1 MSEQMASKLSD
12 YLNLIPSDRCFLK
25 TEEKLFTYK
34 QLDKLTSDFVGK
46 YSYLKGKNCA
56 LIAYDRFSLALY
68 LPAVDYLAGSVF
80 LQANDLDDLVVN
92 SFYKKAEIEFIITIG
107 KLNQIDIKTIN
118 SPKSGYAANGWL
130 LATSGTTGTPK
141 LVSYSLDKLIS
152 TAQKNIK
159 RGADYNWGLC
169 YDLNR
174 FAGLQVYLQVV
185 VAGSTLTISE
195 NDHTIHDMVNI
206 FSLNEVNAISATPSF
221 WQKVLMSENSSQL
234 QLNKITLGG
243 EISTQSILDAL
254 AYHYKGA
261 TITHIYAST
270 EAGVGF
276 AVKDKQAGFPVNYLN
291 NDNSLDISL
300 KIVEKELWVKSTRS
314 NNQLLAGDVEV
325 DEQGYVN
332 TGDLVECIKD
342 RVVFLGRSS
351 GAINIG
357 GNKVMPEKI
366 EAVLNKIESV
376 NYSRVFGK
384 PNSML
389 GAIVCAEIVLTTA
402 GKSLDAKEVKKTI
415 IKQCKNELDTHE
427 VPVLLKFVDSIAIN
441 STGKLIRF

>member
-1 MSEQMASKLSD
+1 MASQLLD
-12 YLNLIPSDRCFLK
+12 YIKLIPSDRFFLK
-25 TEEKLFTYK
+25 TGEKLVTYK
-34 QLDKLTSDFVGK
+34 QLGKLTSDFIGK

-56 LIAYDRFSLALY
+56 LIAHDRFSLALY
-68 LPAVDYLAGSVF
+68 LPAVDYLADSVF
-80 LQANDLDDLVVN
+80 LQANDLDDSVVHG
-92 SFYKKAEIEFIITIG
+92 FYKKAEIEFIITISQH
-107 KLNQIDIKTIN
+107 NQIDIKAIN
-118 SPKSGYAANGWL
+118 SPKTDNSANGWL

-141 LVSYSLDKLIS
+141 LVSYSLDKLLS

-195 NDHTIHDMVNI
+195 NNHSIHDIVNI

-221 WQKVLMSENSSQL
+221 WQKLLMSENSSQL

-276 AVKDKQAGFPVNYLN
+276 AVKDKQAGFPVNYLDK
-291 NDNSLDISL
+291 DNSLGISL
-300 KIVEKELWVKSTRS
+300 KIEEKELWVKSARS
-314 NNQLLAGDVEV
+314 NNQLLVGDVEV
-325 DEQGYVN
+325 DDQGYVN

>member
-1 MSEQMASKLSD
+1 MPSKLLD
-12 YLNLIPSDRCFLK
+12 YIKLIPSDRFFLK
-25 TEEKLFTYK
+25 TDGKNVTYM
-34 QLDKLTSDFVGK
+34 QLYKFTSDFIEE
-46 YSYLKGKNCA
+46 YSCLKGKNCA
-56 LIAYDRFSLALY
+56 LISQDRFSLALY
-68 LPAVDYLAGSVF
+68 LPAVDYLASSVF
-80 LQANDLDDLVVN
+80 LQANDLDSSVVN
-92 SFYKKAEIEFIITIG
+92 NFYEKAGIEFIVTIS
-107 KLNQIDIKTIN
+107 KNNKIDIKSIT
-118 SPKSGYAANGWL
+118 SLKSYNIANGWL
-130 LATSGTTGTPK
+130 MATSGTTGSPK
-141 LVSYSLDKLIS
+141 LVSYTLDRLIS

-195 NDHTIHDMVNI
+195 NDHSIHDMVNV
-206 FSLNEVNAISATPSF
+206 FSINEVNAISATPSF

-234 QLNKITLGG
+234 QLTKITLGG

-254 AYHYKGA
+254 AYQYKGA

-276 AVKDKQAGFPVNYLN
+276 AVKDKRSGFPVGYLTEN
-291 NDNSLDISL
+291 NGLDISI
-300 KIVEKELWVKSTRS
+300 KIIDKELWIKSLRS
-314 NNQLLAGDVEV
+314 NTQLLEGNLEV

-332 TGDLVECIKD
+332 TGDLVESIQD

-351 GAINIG
+351 GAINVG

-366 EAVLNKIESV
+366 EVVINENDIVS
-376 NYSRVFGK
+376 YSRVFGK
-384 PNSML
+384 SNSMI
-389 GAIVCAEIVLTTA
+389 GSIVCAEIVLTAA
-402 GKSLDAKEVKKTI
+402 GKSLDKKEVKKTI
-415 IKQCKNELDTHE
+415 ISQCKNELETYE

>member
-1 MSEQMASKLSD
+1 MPSKLLD
-12 YLNLIPSDRCFLK
+12 YIKLIPSDRFFLK
-25 TEEKLFTYK
+25 TDEKHVTYM
-34 QLDKLTSDFVGK
+34 QLDKFTSDFIGK
-46 YSYLKGKNCA
+46 YSFLKGKNCA
-56 LIAYDRFSLALY
+56 LIAQDRFSLALY
-68 LPAVDYLAGSVF
+68 LPALDHLASSVF
-80 LQANDLDDLVVN
+80 LQANDLDSSVVN
-92 SFYKKAEIEFIITIG
+92 SFYKKAGIEFTITIS
-107 KLNQIDIKTIN
+107 KNNKIDIKSIASLKGDNT
-118 SPKSGYAANGWL
+118 ANGWL
-130 LATSGTTGTPK
+130 MATSGTTGSPK
-141 LVSYSLDKLIS
+141 LVSYTLDKLIS
-152 TAQKNIK
+152 TAQKNVK

-195 NDHTIHDMVNI
+195 NDHSIHDMINV

-234 QLNKITLGG
+234 QLTKITLGG
-243 EISTQSILDAL
+243 EISAQSILDAL
-254 AYHYKGA
+254 AYQYKGA

-276 AVKDKQAGFPVNYLN
+276 AVKDKCSGFPIGYLVK
-291 NDNSLDISL
+291 DNGLDISL
-300 KIVEKELWVKSTRS
+300 KIIDKELWIRSSRS
-314 NNQLLAGDVEV
+314 NNQLLAGNLEV

-351 GAINIG
+351 GAINVG

-366 EAVLNKIESV
+366 EAVINKNDSV
-376 NYSRVFGK
+376 SYSRVFGK
-384 PNSML
+384 SNSML
-389 GAIVCAEIVLTTA
+389 GTIVCAEIVLTAA
-402 GKSLDAKEVKKTI
+402 GKSLDTKELKKTI
-415 IKQCKNELDTHE
+415 ISQCKNELDTHE

>member
-1 MSEQMASKLSD
+1 MPSQLLD
-12 YLNLIPSDRCFLK
+12 YINLIPSDRCFLK
-25 TEEKLFTYK
+25 TCEKLVTYM
-34 QLDKLTSDFVGK
+34 QLNKLSSDFIGK
-46 YSYLKGKNCA
+46 YSFLKGKNCA
-56 LIAYDRFSLALY
+56 LIVHDRISLALY
-68 LPAVDYLAGSVF
+68 LPAVDHLAGCVF
-80 LQANDLDDLVVN
+80 LQANDLDESVVN
-92 SFYKKAEIEFIITIG
+92 SFHKKAEIEYIITIS
-107 KLNQIDIKTIN
+107 KNNKIDIKLTN
-118 SPKSGYAANGWL
+118 FTKSDYSVNGWL

-141 LVSYSLDKLIS
+141 LVSYTLDKLIS
-152 TAQKNIK
+152 TSQKNIK

-195 NDHTIHDMVNI
+195 NDHSILDIVNF
-206 FSLNEVNAISATPSF
+206 FSVNEVNAISATPSF
-221 WQKVLMSENSSQL
+221 WQKILMSENSSQL

-243 EISTQSILDAL
+243 EISTQNILNAL
-254 AYHYKGA
+254 AYQYKGA

-276 AVKDKQAGFPVNYLN
+276 AVKDKRAGFPISYLAK
-291 NDNSLDISL
+291 DSGLDISL
-300 KIVEKELWVKSTRS
+300 KIIEKELWIKSLRS
-314 NNQLLAGDVEV
+314 NNQLLAGNLEIN
-325 DEQGYVN
+325 EQGYVN
-332 TGDLVECIKD
+332 TGDLVECVKD

-384 PNSML
+384 SNSML
-389 GAIVCAEIVLTTA
+389 GAIVCAEIVLTTSA
-402 GKSLDAKEVKKTI
+402 KSLDAKEVKKTI
-415 IKQCKNELDTHE
+415 ISQCRNELDTHE
-427 VPVLLKFVDSIAIN
+427 VPVLLKFVESIAIN

>member
-1 MSEQMASKLSD
+1 MPSQLLD
-12 YLNLIPSDRCFLK
+12 YIKLIPSDRRFLK
-25 TEEKLFTYK
+25 NDEKHVTYM
-34 QLDKLTSDFVGK
+34 QLAKLTSDFIEK
-46 YSYLKGKNCA
+46 HSFLKGKNCA
-56 LIAYDRFSLALY
+56 LIAHDRFSLALY
-68 LPAVDYLAGSVF
+68 LPAVDYLASSVF
-80 LQANDLDDLVVN
+80 LQASDLESSVVN
-92 SFYKKAEIEFIITIG
+92 SFYEKAGIDFTITIS
-107 KLNQIDIKTIN
+107 KNNQIDIKAIN
-118 SPKSGYAANGWL
+118 TTESEGSSSGWL
-130 LATSGTTGTPK
+130 MATSGTTGTPK

-195 NDHTIHDMVNI
+195 NDHSIHDMVNV

-254 AYHYKGA
+254 AFQYKGA
-261 TITHIYAST
+261 TISHIYAST

-276 AVKDKQAGFPVNYLN
+276 SVKDKLSGFPIGYLAK
-291 NDNSLDISL
+291 DSGLDVSL
-300 KIVEKELWVKSTRS
+300 KIIEKELWIKSSRS
-314 NNQLLAGDVEV
+314 NNQLLAGNLEV

-357 GNKVMPEKI
+357 GSKVMPEKI
-366 EAVLNKIESV
+366 EAVLNKIDVV
-376 NYSRVFGK
+376 NYSRAFGK
-384 PNSML
+384 SNSML

-402 GKSLDAKEVKKTI
+402 GKILDKKEVKKTI
-415 IKQCKNELDTHE
+415 ISQCKNKLDTHE